1 MEARQD
7 HRVCPHEDVH
17 PSGQSQEQGQTYRVL
32 EEARAARQKLPGVD
46 GTNHG
51 SSLQAIE
58 FTDAIVTDNS
68 GQQFLSGK
76 ATNAVTVAY
85 SNSTTC
91 CCQVALCDSLLVLG
105 ELSGWSN
112 EGLGWD
118 LQT

>member
-1 MEARQD
+1 MA
-7 HRVCPHEDVH
+7 VSALICAAED
-17 PSGQSQEQGQTYRVL
+17 GITWEQAV
-32 EEARAARQKLPGVD
+32 PGVD

-76 ATNAVTVAY
+76 ATNTVTVAY